1 MPLLYLRD
9 FSINFIALQGY
20 IRHTLNKTNIA
31 FCVRTEYHTGDK
43 EIRGD
48 FMEFSQIYL
57 IVGGV
62 LGGLLLITLVILFF
76 VSRKSQKVMQSLL
89 TLMTRPES
97 ARVQDAV
104 RVLNAILAD
113 EMIKMESNFQNIRDE
128 LNAQITA
135 ATELKNT
142 LDEQNTRLAA
152 ATDDATKKIAQMTQR
167 LENTVNGL
175 QATVGSNSWQD
186 VEISTDRFSATVND
200 LLAKIDNTTNDT
212 SERISKIQT
221 NIDAWISAGD
231 TLSQQLKTE
240 FDSNT
245 EQMKNLNS
253 EYENMQ
259 QKLAELSQTT
269 ASGFDNV
276 KASAADYADVMENNN
291 KALDNHLAKMDTFG
305 KRAQKQLT
313 SQVNAL
319 TNTANVVA
327 GQVRLSETSIESQVR
342 KLTDAV
348 ETLMNS
354 ATSTEAAVRNIS
366 KELTELCNHFNKDIT
381 GFTNDIVGEL
391 KTVSGVA
398 NSTLENTKTAAG
410 AFSESVRAMATGVR
424 ETLIEMNTAHTQL
437 SGQSENLIKM
447 SAETTAQL
455 QPLSE
460 LIEKYY
466 SALPDLARD
475 SVSTG
480 DNLQKIVENLNEK
493 IGLMRQTVAESTTS
507 IADSAVKLEDL
518 AGQSRQQMIDLM
530 ADYSKAV
537 NTMQTLNKQMMVAR
551 ATAPMDAI
559 NSAPSAMSYGR
570 ISAQDFLNQSERMFE
585 KMHEQTMDLTRAAG
599 VDIPDVIWKKYHGG
613 DKTVFS
619 KWFAKIMTAA
629 DKKQVREMLK
639 TNAAF
644 RSQATQFVR
653 SFDKTLNAAKQAD
666 GTDKLAGTL
675 AKTDLGQIY
684 IALKGHM

>member
-1 MPLLYLRD
+1 
-9 FSINFIALQGY
+9 
-20 IRHTLNKTNIA
+20 
-31 FCVRTEYHTGDK
+31 
-43 EIRGD
+43 
-48 FMEFSQIYL
+48 MEMNQIFL
-57 IVGGV
+57 IVAGAV
-62 LGGLLLITLVILFF
+62 AGLLFVALIVLFF
-76 VSRKSQKVMQSLL
+76 VSRRSQRVMQSVLE
-89 TLMTRPES
+89 LMTRPER

-104 RVLNAILAD
+104 RVLNNILAD
-113 EMIKMESNFQNIRDE
+113 EMIKMETNFQNIRDA
-128 LNAQITA
+128 LNSQISV

-142 LDEQNTRLAA
+142 LDEQNQRLT
-152 ATDDATKKIAQMTQR
+152 ATSDDATKKISVMSQR
-167 LENTVNGL
+167 LENTVSDLRSIVESTG
-175 QATVGSNSWQD
+175 WQD
-186 VEISTDRFSATVND
+186 VEMSTDRFNATVND
-200 LLAKIDNTTNDT
+200 LLARIDTTTTDVT
-212 SERISKIQT
+212 ERVAQIQE
-221 NIDAWISAGD
+221 NIAGWIASGD
-231 TLSQQLKTE
+231 ELTQKLKSE
-240 FDSNT
+240 FDSNVA
-245 EQMKNLNS
+245 QMQDLNS
-253 EYENMQ
+253 EYTNMQ
-259 QKLAELSQTT
+259 QNMNGLSENVVNGFENIKAAATGYEETLGKTDKL
-269 ASGFDNV
+269 
-276 KASAADYADVMENNN
+276 
-291 KALDNHLAKMDTFG
+291 LDEHLAKLDAFG
-305 KRAQKQLT
+305 KQSKKQLT
-313 SQVNAL
+313 GQMNTL

-348 ETLMNS
+348 ETLMSS
-354 ATSTEAAVRNIS
+354 ATSTESAVRNIS

-398 NSTLENTKTAAG
+398 NSTLENTRSAAG

-475 SVSTG
+475 SVNTG

-493 IGLMRQTVAESTTS
+493 IALMKQTVTESTET
-507 IADSAVKLEDL
+507 IANSAVKLEDL

-530 ADYSKAV
+530 SDYTKAV

-559 NSAPSAMSYGR
+559 NTAPGTAPSYGR
-570 ISAQDFLNQSERMFE
+570 INTSDFLKQSERMFE
-585 KMHEQTMDLTRAAG
+585 NLHEQTLDLTRAAG
-599 VDIPDVIWKKYHGG
+599 AEIPDVIWKKYHAG
-613 DKTVFS
+613 DKTIFS
-619 KWFAKIMTAA
+619 KWFAKVLANA

-639 TNAAF
+639 SDTVF

-653 SFDKTLNAAKQAD
+653 SFDKILTAAKQAD

-684 IALKGHM
+684 IALKGHV